1 MISKRR
7 IEEATAMFN
16 LYGDMAAEKMGVSLE
31 SLHRYLRG
39 TNEKEEKTLPNV
51 VLFDIE
57 TAPAE
62 TWSFQF
68 WKTNIQPDFI
78 KKPWHMLG
86 WSAKTLFDSTI
97 LSDIVTPEEAIARD
111 DKRISESLWNVINS
125 ADIVIGHNARKF
137 DIPHANTRF
146 LIHGLPPPA
155 PYRILDTLD
164 VLHKN
169 FAFEH
174 NRLDYVN
181 RILGLKRK
189 LETDHGLWQ
198 ECMAGDQTAL
208 SQMQEYNKNDVG
220 ILEELYVAIRGWVK
234 SHPNM
239 NLYMEGDGRSCA
251 NCGCE
256 KLEYVGSYYADTR
269 KFASYRCKECGA
281 IMRATK
287 MTGRANVRSVAR

>member
-7 IEEATAMFN
+7 VEEANAMYK
-16 LYGDMAAEKMGVSLE
+16 LYGDMAAEKMGVTLE
-31 SLHRYLRG
+31 SFHRYLRC
-39 TNEKEEKTLPNV
+39 TNEVQETKLPNV

-62 TWSFQF
+62 TWSFSV

-78 KKPWHMLG
+78 KNPWHMLG

-111 DKRISESLWNVINS
+111 DKRISESLWNVLNT

-137 DIPHANTRF
+137 DVPHANTRF
-146 LIHGLPPPA
+146 LVHGLPPPA

-174 NRLDYVN
+174 NGLDYVN
-181 RILGLKRK
+181 RILNLKRK

-198 ECMAGDQTAL
+198 ECMSGDKVSLAN
-208 SQMQEYNKNDVG
+208 MQEYNKNDVG

-239 NLYMEGDGRSCA
+239 NLYVEGDGNLCA
-251 NCGCE
+251 NCGHAV
-256 KLEYVGSYYADTR
+256 LEYVGDYYADTR
-269 KFASYRCKECGA
+269 KFHSYRCKSCGA
-281 IMRATK
+281 IVRSTK
-287 MTGRANVRSVAR
+287 MAGRASVRSVAR

>member
-7 IEEATAMFN
+7 VEEANSMFN

-31 SLHRYLRG
+31 SLHRYLRC
-39 TNEKEEKTLPNV
+39 TNETKEELPNV

-62 TWSFQF
+62 AWSFQV

-78 KKPWHMLG
+78 RNPWHMIG
-86 WSAKTLFDSTI
+86 WSAKTLFNNEI
-97 LSDIVTPEEAIARD
+97 LSDILTPDEARGRD
-111 DKRISESLWNVINS
+111 DKRITESLWNVINT

-146 LIHGLPPPA
+146 LVHHLPPPA
-155 PYRILDTLD
+155 PYRVIDTLD
-164 VLHKN
+164 VLRKN

-181 RILGLKRK
+181 RVLDLSRK
-189 LETDHGLWQ
+189 IETDHGLWQ
-198 ECMAGDQTAL
+198 SCMAGDEKAL

-220 ILEELYVAIRGWVK
+220 ILEELYVELRGWVK

-239 NLYMEGDGRSCA
+239 NLYIEGSGDACP
-251 NCGCE
+251 NCLNE
-256 KLEYVGSYYADTR
+256 TLEYVGFYYADTR
-269 KFASYRCKECGA
+269 KFFSYRCKKCGA
-281 IMRATK
+281 IVRSTK
-287 MTGRANVRSVAR
+287 MAGKAKVRSVAR